1 MTGSM
6 GAKFKAA
13 GFAALPLVLMFA
25 GCKIWFSDVPVDVYV
40 QGFIMGLLMSLIAV
54 GLVIVYR
61 ANRIIN
67 FAAADLGS
75 APATFGFLLFASFG
89 WNLYLSTFIGI
100 GSAVILGIVV
110 EFLFLRRFFEAPR
123 LIMTVATIGVTQL
136 LVALGLFLP
145 IWMGSP
151 DANRGTYQF
160 FDITFRIGETPFGP
174 ADALVLMVVPV
185 VLVALG
191 LFLRYSS
198 VGVALRATAENADRA
213 SLLGIPVRRLQSVV
227 WGLVALLSFITMFLR
242 IGYAQNLGQ
251 VLNPLVLLAALGAA
265 VIGRMERIPTVV
277 LASIGLGIVDRAS
290 FFHYN
295 SNASVGT
302 AIIAGIIAIA
312 LLCQRADTI
321 SRLASSATSTWTA
334 TREIKRVPAE
344 LRKEKAVRNAY
355 IALGVVIVLFLALIP
370 RLFTEDKIKLSGTI
384 GIYALIGLSL
394 VVLTGWAGQVSL
406 GQMGF
411 VGLSG
416 AVAGT
421 LTTRWHW
428 DVVLVLLVAGLVG
441 AAATVVVGIPT
452 LRARG
457 LAFAV
462 VTLAF
467 SLAMTGYFLNT
478 GYSPIKSWVPNGA
491 IPRTHVFGVISVE
504 SETRFYVLVLCVLG
518 LSLFMMRSLR
528 ASRIGRVLIG
538 VRDNERAAQAFSVGT
553 TGALVL
559 AFATSGFI
567 AGMAGGLFVLQ
578 QRALDA
584 NNFNPTE
591 GLAVFSM
598 VVVGGLGSIGGSILG
613 AVFIKGTQYFL
624 TQPQWAILSTGAGML
639 LILLL
644 MPGGLGAA
652 VGDLRDGILRWYAK
666 RKGIRVPS
674 LLADTRVE
682 ELPQVDVEEV
692 LTSAAE
698 NAADLAEIRD

>member
-1 MTGSM
+1 MTGAV
-6 GAKFKAA
+6 GAKIKAA
-13 GFAALPLVLMFA
+13 GLAVLPLALMVV

-40 QGFIMGLLMSLIAV
+40 QGFIIGLLMSLVSV

-75 APATFGFLLFASFG
+75 APATFAFLLYASYG
-89 WNLYLSTFIGI
+89 WNLYLSTLIGLGGAI
-100 GSAVILGIVV
+100 LLGIVV

-151 DANRGTYQF
+151 DANRGTYEF
-160 FDITFRIGETPFGP
+160 FHITFTIGQTPFGS
-174 ADALVLMVVPV
+174 ADALVLIVVPV
-185 VLVALG
+185 VLVSLG
-191 LFLRYSS
+191 LFLRFSS
-198 VGVALRATAENADRA
+198 LGVALRATAENADRA

-227 WGLVALLSFITMFLR
+227 WGLAGVLSFVTMFLR

-277 LASIGLGIVDRAS
+277 LASIGLGIVDRTS

-295 SNASVGT
+295 SNAAVGT

-312 LLCQRADTI
+312 LLFQHADTI
-321 SRLASSATSTWTA
+321 SRLAGSAMSSWTA
-334 TREIKRVPAE
+334 TREVKRVPAE
-344 LRKEKAVRNAY
+344 LRKEPAVRNTY
-355 IALGVVIVLFLALIP
+355 IGLGIALVIFLALVP
-370 RLFTEDKIKLSGTI
+370 KLFTEDKIKLSGTI
-384 GIYALIGLSL
+384 GIYALIVLSL
-394 VVLTGWAGQVSL
+394 VVLTGWAGQISL

-421 LTTRWHW
+421 LATRWHW
-428 DVVLVLLVAGLVG
+428 DIVLILLVSGLVG
-441 AAATVVVGIPT
+441 AMATVVVGIPT

-478 GYSPIKSWVPNGA
+478 GYSPMKSWVPNGA
-491 IPRTHVFGVISVE
+491 VPRTHVFGFISVE
-504 SETRFYVLVLCVLG
+504 SETAFYVLVLVVLA
-518 LSLFMMRSLR
+518 LALFMMRSLR

-538 VRDNERAAQAFSVGT
+538 VRDNERAAQAFSVGSR
-553 TGALVL
+553 GALVL

-584 NNFNPTE
+584 TNFSPTE
-591 GLAVFSM
+591 GLNVFSM
-598 VVVGGLGSIGGSILG
+598 AVVGGLGSIGGAVLG
-613 AVFIKGTQYFL
+613 AFVFKGMQYFL
-624 TQPQWAILSTGAGML
+624 TQPQWAILSTGVGL
-639 LILLL
+639 LLVLLL

-652 VGDLRDGILRWYAK
+652 VGDVRDGMLRWYAK

-682 ELPQVDVEEV
+682 PLPQVDVEEV
-692 LTSAAE
+692 LTGAAE
-698 NAADLAEIRD
+698 HAGTLADIHE